1 MSDGMKRRRFLGL
14 FGSTLAVPL
23 VPMPALAKAG
33 YSQAAWNTAVGTARS
48 SAAISVGGMARLLN
62 MTPAA
67 TEAMMRDMVSKGI
80 LGPLTGPR
88 HGGVWAVSRVMK
100 AGNIAALHKAKQIAQ
115 ADAKPQ
121 TNHLSEDAR
130 SETPGWIA
138 HLRNI
143 CTQNG
148 MPLSERC
155 FS

>member
-1 MSDGMKRRRFLGL
+1 MKRRRFLGL
-14 FGSTLAVPL
+14 FGSAVAAPL
-23 VPMPALAKAG
+23 VPVPAIAQAG
-33 YSQAAWNTAVGTARS
+33 YSQAAWNTAVTTARG
-48 SAAISVGGMARLLN
+48 SAAVSVGGMARLLN
-62 MTPAA
+62 MTPVA

-115 ADAKPQ
+115 SDAKSRA
-121 TNHLSEDAR
+121 SEFSNSERA
-130 SETPGWIA
+130 ETPASIS

-143 CTQNG
+143 CHQNG
-148 MPLSERC
+148 MALSERC

>member
-1 MSDGMKRRRFLGL
+1 MKRRRFLGL
-14 FGSTLAVPL
+14 FGSAVAAPL
-23 VPMPALAKAG
+23 VPVPAIAQVG
-33 YSQAAWNTAVGTARS
+33 YSQAAWNTAVTTARS
-48 SAAISVGGMARLLN
+48 SAAVSVGGMARLLN
-62 MTPAA
+62 MSPSA

-115 ADAKPQ
+115 SDTKSRADEFADAEQ
-121 TNHLSEDAR
+121 AG
-130 SETPGWIA
+130 TPAWIA

-148 MPLSERC
+148 LTLSERC

>member
-1 MSDGMKRRRFLGL
+1 MKRRRFLGL
-14 FGSTLAVPL
+14 FGSAVAAPL
-23 VPMPALAKAG
+23 VPVPAIAQAG
-33 YSQAAWNTAVGTARS
+33 YSQAAWNTAVTTARG
-48 SAAISVGGMARLLN
+48 SAAVSVGGMARLLN
-62 MTPAA
+62 MTPVA

-115 ADAKPQ
+115 SDAKSRA
-121 TNHLSEDAR
+121 SEFSNSERA
-130 SETPGWIA
+130 ETPASIS

-148 MPLSERC
+148 MALSERC

>member
-1 MSDGMKRRRFLGL
+1 MKRRRFLGL
-14 FGSTLAVPL
+14 FGSAVAAPMIP
-23 VPMPALAKAG
+23 VPAMAQAG
-33 YSQAAWNTAVGTARS
+33 YSQAAWNTALTTARG
-48 SAAISVGGMARLLN
+48 SAAVSVGGMARLLN

-67 TEAMMRDMVSKGI
+67 TEALMRDMVSKGI

-100 AGNIAALHKAKQIAQ
+100 AGNIAALHKAKQLVQSEAKAQ
-115 ADAKPQ
+115 LEQ
-121 TNHLSEDAR
+121 RFEDDL
-130 SETPGWIA
+130 SETPDWIA

-148 MPLSERC
+148 MTLSERC